1 MNHNC
6 GRSGGDGVGWG
17 TEIAAQCGE
26 GTFGS
31 MGRKNKLHTPR
42 KQRNKINDKRTVRH
56 EKIKTFFF
64 HPFAKIQRERVEI
77 KEA

>member
-1 MNHNC
+1 M
-6 GRSGGDGVGWG
+6 GWG
-17 TEIAAQCGE
+17 TEIAAHTAE
-26 GTFGS
+26 GTFGEQS

-64 HPFAKIQRERVEI
+64 LTLSPKYKERAEI
-77 KEA
+77 KEG

>member
-1 MNHNC
+1 M
-6 GRSGGDGVGWG
+6 GWG
-17 TEIAAQCGE
+17 TEIAAQRGE
-26 GTFGS
+26 GAFGS
-31 MGRKNKLHTPR
+31 TGRKNKLHTAR

-64 HPFAKIQRERVEI
+64 LTLSPKYKERERAEI